1 MQWTK
6 CNMKDFAKRINSKN
20 SSKKNKSVNQ
30 KFITKKSFKNPF
42 SLKTGLTLAI
52 FSALG
57 AFVLISSMNTD
68 VKKIAGLDITSNI
81 EFSYPV
87 GLKEDWIYTEDLD
100 RSNEECNY
108 ILQIETYGRKIYA
121 QEELTNIL
129 KLGLQPY
136 INNYFSYKEPGKA
149 YYRLMS
155 GPYDSKSAVN
165 NAREILIKSGR
176 SPLIR
181 QRCSKN

>member
-1 MQWTK
+1 
-6 CNMKDFAKRINSKN
+6 MKDFAKRINSKK

-30 KFITKKSFKNPF
+30 RFITKKSFKNPF
-42 SLKTGLTLAI
+42 GLKTGLALVIISAI
-52 FSALG
+52 G
-57 AFVLISSMNTD
+57 AFVLINSMNSD
-68 VKKIAGLDITSNI
+68 VKKMMRLDINSNI

-87 GLKEDWIYTEDLD
+87 GLTEDWVYTEDLD

-136 INNYFSYKEPGKA
+136 IDNYFSSKEPGKP
-149 YYRLMS
+149 YFRLMS
-155 GPYDSKSAVN
+155 GPYENKSAVN
-165 NAREILIKSGR
+165 NAKEILIKSGR